1 MIAFLK
7 KLMGIESTEDLSALV
22 KSGAT
27 LVDVRTPGEFQSGH
41 VKGSINI
48 PLDQLGNQL
57 SKLKNSQNIIVF
69 CQSGTRS
76 RMAKMLLQQKGFNN
90 VVNGGTWYRIKSITT
105 S

>member
-1 MIAFLK
+1 MIAFLQ
-7 KLMGIESTEDLSALV
+7 KLLGIAGAEDLAALV

-48 PLDQLGNQL
+48 PLDQLGSQL
-57 SKLKNSQNIIVF
+57 NKLKNSQNIVVF

-90 VVNGGTWYRIKSITT
+90 VVNGGTWYKIKSLTT
-105 S
+105 A

>member
-1 MIAFLK
+1 MSFIK
-7 KLMGIESTEDLSALV
+7 KLLGLESQEDLAAMVADGAL
-22 KSGAT
+22 

-48 PLDQLGNQL
+48 PLDQLGSQL
-57 SKLKNSQNIIVF
+57 GKLKNSKNIVVF

-90 VVNGGTWYRIKSITT
+90 VVNGGTWKAIYRLMNT
-105 S
+105 

>member
-1 MIAFLK
+1 MMSFIK
-7 KLMGIESTEDLSALV
+7 KLLGLESQEDLAAMVADGAL
-22 KSGAT
+22 

-48 PLDQLGNQL
+48 PLDQLGSQL
-57 SKLKNSQNIIVF
+57 GKLKNSKNIVVF

-90 VVNGGTWYRIKSITT
+90 VVNGGTWKAIYRLMNT
-105 S
+105 

>member
-1 MIAFLK
+1 MMSFIK
-7 KLMGIESTEDLSALV
+7 KLLGLESQEDLAAMVADGAL
-22 KSGAT
+22 
-27 LVDVRTPGEFQSGH
+27 LVDVRTPGEYQSGH

-57 SKLKNSQNIIVF
+57 GKLKNSKNIVVF

-90 VVNGGTWYRIKSITT
+90 VVNGGTWKAIYRLMNT
-105 S
+105 